1 MLTELQIRNFAIIE
15 EQSVEFGKGLNVIT
29 GETGSGKSIILGAL
43 EFILGARTKAHAV
56 RAGADSLEVEAHF
69 DLRNISQEIKSTL
82 PEIAQTEEL
91 AILRSL
97 STNGRSR
104 VTINGR
110 LGTVALLEEI
120 AAKLINICG
129 QNQHIKLLEAE
140 YQLDL
145 LDSFAN
151 NKDLREKFTKLYAQY
166 HESSKLLKQAR
177 ADSER
182 SIMRRAE
189 LEFVVEELGKI
200 EPKVGMR
207 AELEAEVKRLS
218 NGEKIRLALAQ
229 INSEL
234 TDEAGAIGA
243 LTSIG
248 RQLHELIKIDPK
260 IEGLNAR
267 FESALEELISCEG
280 ELVRHARS
288 VVLDD
293 QQLEVLRERLAE
305 IARVERKYRLD
316 DGELEKLL
324 ASARVE
330 LSQLSD
336 PLHLDKLSAQVQLAQ
351 EATKKCAS
359 ELTLSRAAAAR
370 TLIKDVQNELAELS
384 MAGVRLQVEIVPQ
397 EITSKGADRIEFTI
411 ATNKGEPFK
420 PLKLIASGGE
430 LARIMLVLKKVL
442 RERSGVNV
450 LVFDEVDTGV
460 SGAVA
465 RAVGR
470 KLRALSEQSQVICV
484 THLPQVASLAD
495 VHLLVGKEVGKR
507 TISRVR
513 ILTQKERVDE
523 IARMLAGSEITAAA
537 RASAKELLEVNL
549 N

>member
-15 EQSVEFGKGLNVIT
+15 EQAVEFGRGLNVIT

-56 RAGADSLEVEAHF
+56 RAGAENLEVEAHF
-69 DLRNISQEIKSTL
+69 DLRELTPQIRANL
-82 PEIAQTEEL
+82 PEIAQADEL

-97 STNGRSR
+97 NNSGRSR

-120 AAKLINICG
+120 ASKLINICG
-129 QNQHIKLLEAE
+129 QNQHIKLLESE

-145 LDSFAN
+145 LDSYAK
-151 NKDLREKFTKLYAQY
+151 NKDLRDRFARLFA
-166 HESSKLLKQAR
+166 ESSEAARVLKQAR

-200 EPKVGMR
+200 EPRAGMR
-207 AELEAEVKRLS
+207 AGLEAEVRKLS
-218 NGEKIRLALAQ
+218 NGEKIRTALAQ

-234 TDEAGAIGA
+234 SDDAGAMLA
-243 LTSIG
+243 LKSAS
-248 RQLHELIKIDPK
+248 RQLHELVKLDQSI
-260 IEGLNAR
+260 GALSAR
-267 FESALEELISCEG
+267 FDGALEDLLGCEAD
-280 ELVRHARS
+280 LVRHARQ

-293 QQLEVLRERLAE
+293 QELEALRERLAE
-305 IARVERKYRLD
+305 IARVERKYRID
-316 DGELEKLL
+316 DAGLEKLL
-324 ASARVE
+324 NSARLE

-336 PLHLDKLSAQVQLAQ
+336 PQHLEKLIAHAQSTREAALA
-351 EATKKCAS
+351 CSS
-359 ELTLSRAAAAR
+359 ELSISRGTAAR
-370 TLIKDVQNELAELS
+370 ALARDVQSELAELA
-384 MAGVRLQVEIVPQ
+384 MAGVRLKVEITPQ
-397 EITSKGADRIEFTI
+397 EMSANGSDRVEFTI

-450 LVFDEVDTGV
+450 VVFDEVDTGV

-465 RAVGR
+465 RAVGM
-470 KLRALSEQSQVICV
+470 KLHVLSEQSQVICV

-507 TISRVR
+507 TVSRVR
-513 ILTQKERVDE
+513 ILNQNERVDE
-523 IARMLAGSEITAAA
+523 IARMLAGSEVTAAA
-537 RASAKELLEVNL
+537 KASARELLGGIA
-549 N
+549 